1 MKKRNFKQAL
11 LPILF
16 LVKNFNYIIEKKIL
30 LYSKYPLEYLKF
42 KMKYLIPKFYLIA
55 TNIVAHN
62 ETINNKGIK

>member
-1 MKKRNFKQAL
+1 MKKRNFKKVL

-16 LVKNFNYIIEKKIL
+16 LAKNFNYIIEKNSFVLKIPYKSTL
-30 LYSKYPLEYLKF
+30 SLKLSI
-42 KMKYLIPKFYLIA
+42 LIPKFYLIA